1 MNSVYQRKWE
11 RRRRER
17 RHQDNLRAARVTDAA
32 ARLTAGTAIAW
43 IQCLA
48 SLHLLGNE

>member
-1 MNSVYQRKWE
+1 MNSVYQRKRE

-32 ARLTAGTAIAW
+32 ARRTAGTAVAW
-43 IQCLA
+43 IQCVV
-48 SLHLLGNE
+48 SFHLLGNE